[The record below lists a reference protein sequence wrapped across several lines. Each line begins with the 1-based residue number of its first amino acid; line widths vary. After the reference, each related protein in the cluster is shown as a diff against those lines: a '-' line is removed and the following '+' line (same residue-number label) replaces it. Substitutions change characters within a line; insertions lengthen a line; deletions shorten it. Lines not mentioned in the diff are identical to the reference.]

1 MTIIDFILNLVGLL
15 LWLSWRSMSLDPL
28 VKTSAASLTG
38 ALRRAEPR
46 SRRRWHFLA
55 GLAGLLVIRAWF
67 YWEVGSTVNW
77 VPHLR
82 FGAISV
88 FFRSDIPGRVMLFSI
103 LSFAITLAIFYLWLL
118 FISLVNGR
126 KAESE
131 PMQRMIQLHLGWVDR
146 WPWPIK
152 LALPLVVAG
161 AAWMALDPLLSELRL
176 IQPPLSGTHRVE
188 EAAVIGLGAY
198 LNLRFL
204 IGGLLI
210 LWLLTTY
217 VYLGNN
223 AFWSFV
229 SLTGRNAL
237 SPLRWAPLRIGKVDL
252 RPVAEIFLVFLAA
265 EFAQRGLTALYSRL
279 PL

>member
-1 MTIIDFILNLVGLL
+1 MAIIDFILNLVGLL

-46 SRRRWHFLA
+46 PRRRWHFLA

-67 YWEVGSTVNW
+67 YWEIGSTVNW
-77 VPHLR
+77 VPHLQ

-88 FFRSDIPGRVMLFSI
+88 FFRSDVPGRVMLFSI
-103 LSFAITLAIFYLWLL
+103 LSFALTLAIFYLWLL

-126 KAESE
+126 RAESE
-131 PMQRMIQLHLGWVDR
+131 PMQRMVQLHLGWVDK

-161 AAWMALDPLLSELRL
+161 TAWMALDPLLSELRL

-198 LNLRFL
+198 LTLRFL

-229 SLTGRNAL
+229 SLTGRNPL

-252 RPVAEIFLVFLAA
+252 SPVAGIFLVFIAA
-265 EFAQRGLTALYSRL
+265 EFVQRGLTALYTRL